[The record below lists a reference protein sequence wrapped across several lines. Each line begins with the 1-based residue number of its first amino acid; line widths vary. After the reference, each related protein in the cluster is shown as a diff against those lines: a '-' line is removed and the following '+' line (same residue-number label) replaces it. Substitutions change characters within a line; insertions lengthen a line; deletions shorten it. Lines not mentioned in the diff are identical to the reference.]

1 MIDFKHRSEEVEI
14 MDTYKGTISEL
25 ELILNDIN
33 KVNNLLGGYRITLN
47 AVFEL
52 LRFKKKESYTILDM
66 GCSDGTMLKK
76 LASAARKKNM
86 DLKLIGIDL
95 NAKALELAKRN
106 TIDYPEISYIQADIL
121 LHDFSNLKIDI
132 VMSTLTL
139 HHFTDDGV
147 LKFVN
152 RFVQLASIGVII
164 NDLERSPVAYYLFK
178 IFSWFFIK
186 TEIGKKDGL
195 LSIRRAIKINEL
207 RQIAHRVSNVTHHI
221 QWKWAFRYVWVLKK
235 K

>member
-14 MDTYKGTISEL
+14 MDTYKGTSSEL
-25 ELILNDIN
+25 E
-33 KVNNLLGGYRITLN
+33 
-47 AVFEL
+47 
-52 LRFKKKESYTILDM
+52 
-66 GCSDGTMLKK
+66 SDGTMLKK

-152 RFVQLASIGVII
+152 RFVQLASIGVVI

-195 LSIRRAIKINEL
+195 LSTILKTIKN
-207 RQIAHRVSNVTHHI
+207 
-221 QWKWAFRYVWVLKK
+221 VLKK
-235 K
+235 PQ